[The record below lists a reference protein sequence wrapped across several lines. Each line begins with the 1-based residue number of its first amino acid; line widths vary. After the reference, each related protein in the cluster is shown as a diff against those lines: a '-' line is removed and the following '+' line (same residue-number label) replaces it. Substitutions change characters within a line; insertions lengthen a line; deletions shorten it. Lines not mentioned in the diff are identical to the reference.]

1 MCKITI
7 VIPICNV
14 ENYVKTCVESAM
26 KQTLQDIEII
36 CIDDASTDMSSKI
49 LKDCA
54 KQDPRIKIISYDD
67 NKSASQARKDG
78 ALAATGEYIMFLD
91 GDDYLESNA
100 CEELYRSIKEKDVDI
115 LQFGTNVLNEGSL
128 PERRIENLQN
138 FLAPYPE
145 LLSGKE
151 VFDGCF
157 IEMKYRF
164 TLWNKIY
171 RASLC
176 KKAFQSIK
184 DGYFPKAQDLYAFF
198 VLCYFAESYQGIENA
213 YYNYRFGAG
222 ITGKKELSL
231 PQLERYCHSAYIA
244 DAMEEFITQQE
255 PVEDQYIE
263 VAKTLRKN
271 LLNESVNS
279 WLTLVSPDESA
290 KGFDIICQYWNKI
303 ELISLLCEKH
313 YAKKKYLAEKI
324 LGAECIQF
332 EKNHDVKTIGIF
344 YHRYTPGGVQRVI
357 SLLIPIYMKL
367 GYKVV
372 LFTDEF
378 SEENEYALPESVLRI
393 VLPSSLTIKKSE
405 YHKRAEAFLT
415 AIKEHNVDVV
425 CYQAAS
431 SQKLLFDMLLLK
443 LYQVPVILTVHEVA
457 FQNMLT
463 MNPEM
468 ATRPSIYHLADF
480 VTVLSRAEQKY
491 WRCFGVNAIY
501 VPNPISNQLI
511 HRDPEQIEKN
521 TILWVGRLD
530 STTKRCLE
538 VVDIMKD
545 VVEEIPDAKLL
556 VVGGEY
562 SSGILKKMEERIAKR
577 ELEHNVI
584 LCGYDTDIDS
594 YYRRSELHILTSIS
608 ETFPMAIAESKSYGM
623 PLVMYELPFVELVRE
638 SKGKGIVSIPQGDI
652 KMMAKSIVK
661 ILKDKEYKERLQKEA
676 HDSLE
681 AFLSVDPKS
690 KWQEIFC
697 NLGNR
702 ETYIE
707 EDQTDSILL
716 RSFLQHYEYGAS
728 VNKKQK
734 DFLRKKS
741 SDLQE
746 RIDYLEER
754 LQNSGQQIEKLK
766 SKKLSSN
773 HKPGHELLYRPKAIL
788 SHLSKILKSH
798 Q

>member
-14 ENYVKTCVESAM
+14 ENYVKTCIESAM

-36 CIDDASTDMSSKI
+36 CIDDASTDRSAKI

-54 KQDPRIKIISYDD
+54 KQDPRIKIISYDV

-78 ALAATGEYIMFLD
+78 ALAATGEFIMFLD
-91 GDDYLESNA
+91 GDDYLENNA
-100 CEELYRSIKEKDVDI
+100 CEELYKSMAEKDVDI
-115 LQFGTNVLNEGSL
+115 LQFGTNVLNEGNL

-151 VFDGCF
+151 VFTGCF
-157 IEMKYRF
+157 IDMKYRF

-171 RASLC
+171 RSSLC
-176 KKAFQSIK
+176 KKAFQWIK

-198 VLCYFAESYQGIENA
+198 VLCYFAESYVGIENT

-244 DAMEEFITQQE
+244 DAMEEFIIQQKTT
-255 PVEDQYIE
+255 EDEYIE

-279 WLTLVSPDESA
+279 WLTLVSPDMSA
-290 KGFDIICQYWNKI
+290 KGFDIVCQYWNKVEI
-303 ELISLLCEKH
+303 VSLLCEKH
-313 YAKKKYLAEKI
+313 YKKKKFLAEKI

-332 EKNHDVKTIGIF
+332 EKKHDVKTIGIF

-357 SLLIPIYMKL
+357 SLLIPLYMEM

-378 SEENEYALPESVLRI
+378 SEENEYALPDGVSRI
-393 VLPSSLTIKKSE
+393 VLPSSLKIKKKE

-415 AIKEHNVDVV
+415 AIREHNVDVL

-443 LYQVPVILTVHEVA
+443 LYQIPVILTVHEVA

-468 ATRPSIYHLADF
+468 VTRPSIYHLADF
-480 VTVLSRAEQKY
+480 VTVLSRVEQKY

-501 VPNPISNQLI
+501 VPNPITSQLI
-511 HRDPEQIEKN
+511 HRDPRQIEKH
-521 TILWVGRLD
+521 TILWIGRLD

-538 VVDIMKD
+538 VVDIMEG
-545 VVEEIPDAKLL
+545 VVQELPEAKLL
-556 VVGGEY
+556 VLGGEY
-562 SSGILKKMEERIAKR
+562 SSGILKKMEERIAKKG
-577 ELEHNVI
+577 LKDNVI

-594 YYRRSELHILTSIS
+594 YYRRSELHILTSVS

-638 SKGKGIVSIPQGDI
+638 SEGKGIVSIPQGDI
-652 KMMAKSIVK
+652 NMMAKSIVK
-661 ILKDKEYKERLQKEA
+661 ILTDKEYKERLQKEA
-676 HDSLE
+676 HESLE
-681 AFLSVDPKS
+681 AFLSVDLKN
-690 KWQEIFC
+690 KWQEIFS
-697 NLGNR
+697 NLGNQ
-702 ETYIE
+702 ENYTE
-707 EDQTDSILL
+707 EDETTCILL
-716 RSFLQHYEYGAS
+716 RSFLQHYEYGAIM
-728 VNKKQK
+728 NKKQK
-734 DFLRKKS
+734 DFLRKKPS
-741 SDLQE
+741 YLQE
-746 RIDYLEER
+746 KIDCLEEK
-754 LQNSGQQIEKLK
+754 LQNSSRQIEKLK
-766 SKKLSSN
+766 REKLSSN
-773 HKPGHELLYRPKAIL
+773 CKPGHELLYQPKAIL
-788 SHLSKILKSH
+788 SHLRRILKPH
-798 Q
+798 R